1 VARSLTH
8 SGAAGHQCGMSK
20 ADDCFNDIVA
30 LVRRE
35 DAAAID
41 RARDKATAYL
51 TGFGSRAA
59 VERRSLAERLRR
71 DGPDSD
77 LMVQVAVAIEAIA

>member
-1 VARSLTH
+1 
-8 SGAAGHQCGMSK
+8 MSR

-41 RARDKATAYL
+41 RATDKANAYL
-51 TGFGSRAA
+51 AGFGSRTA

-77 LMVQVAVAIEAIA
+77 LMERVAVAIEASA